1 MIKLN
6 IGCASRP
13 LKGYINI
20 DMDSIEDIKKRYPN
34 LNIPNN
40 IDIYN
45 YDIFNLP
52 YKDSSV
58 DEVRAEALIEHLS
71 FHEEPKFFFEIVR
84 VLKPGGRVYLTTPDF
99 DKIIEDWTNAKD
111 DWINFHKSDDKSINQ
126 KYWFGNNSYTRANK
140 WGYLTACIFGSQYG
154 EGQYHKNCYTKNK
167 LISIAA
173 KINLD
178 VVEINSKKWKDDRES
193 IIEFIGKKK

>member
-13 LKGYINI
+13 LNDYINI

-34 LNIPNN
+34 LNISNN
-40 IDIYN
+40 IKIYN

-52 YKDSSV
+52 YKDLSV
-58 DEVRAEALIEHLS
+58 DEIRAEALIEHLS
-71 FHEEPKFFFEIVR
+71 FHEESKFFFEIER
-84 VLKPGGRVYLTTPDF
+84 VLKPGGKLYITTPDF
-99 DKIIEDWTNAKD
+99 DKIVEDWIKARD
-111 DWINFHKSDDKSINQ
+111 EWIDFHKSDDRSI
-126 KYWFGNNSYTRANK
+126 KEEYWFGNNSYTRDNK
-140 WGYLTACIFGSQYG
+140 WGYLTACIYGSQYG

-167 LISIAA
+167 LRLIAS
-173 KINLD
+173 KIHVD
-178 VVEINSKKWKDDRES
+178 VVEMNTKKWKDEREY

>member
-71 FHEEPKFFFEIVR
+71 FHEEPKFFFEIIR

-99 DKIIEDWTNAKD
+99 DKIIEDWINAKD

-126 KYWFGNNSYTRANK
+126 KYWFGNKSYTRANK

-193 IIEFIGKKK
+193 IIEFIVKKK

>member
-13 LKGYINI
+13 IDGYINI

-52 YKDSSV
+52 YEDSSV

-84 VLKPGGRVYLTTPDF
+84 VLKSGGKVYITTPDF
-99 DKIIEDWTNAKD
+99 DKIIEDWINAKD

-126 KYWFGNNSYTRANK
+126 EYWFGNKSYTRTNK

-167 LISIAA
+167 LRSIAA
-173 KINLD
+173 KIDIDIL
-178 VVEINSKKWKDDRES
+178 ELNSKKWKQDREF